1 VVKDRGRPSRLCKSE
16 MVYNCD
22 CRLMTYAVAMLAP
35 DLKNFQGDSGNE
47 SGRKWS
53 GRNVPCNE
61 KKDFRSKMME

>member
-1 VVKDRGRPSRLCKSE
+1 